1 MDSGHSD
8 PAEPTRRDTPVHT
21 AGRRRSGRRPGESG
35 SRQAILVAARARFA
49 EHGYE
54 NTTIRGIARDAN
66 VDPAL
71 VHHFFLSKQGV
82 FAAAVE
88 EAYVLAA
95 LAPEVLAPGPTGIGE
110 RLVRSLLSRWEEI
123 GPDNPMLAVIR
134 SAMSH
139 PESARILRELAGVAG
154 LGTLTGLL
162 GLPQPELRAALVASE
177 LVGVVVMRYVI
188 ELPPLADLPV
198 DEVVEVVAPT
208 VQRYLTGEL
217 TLAEL
222 GGAPG

>member
-1 MDSGHSD
+1 MDSGHSG
-8 PAEPTRRDTPVHT
+8 PAEPTRRDTPADT
-21 AGRRRSGRRPGESG
+21 PGRRRVGRRPGDSG
-35 SRQAILVAARARFA
+35 SRQAILTAARARFA

-71 VHHFFLSKQGV
+71 VHHFFLSKEGV

-95 LAPEVLAPGPTGIGE
+95 LVPEVLEPGPAGIGE
-110 RLVRSLLSRWEEI
+110 RLVRSFLSRWEEA
-123 GPDNPMLAVIR
+123 GPDNPLLAVIR

-154 LGTLTGLL
+154 LGTLTGRL
-162 GLPQPELRAALVASE
+162 GLPHPELRAALVAGE

-198 DEVVEVVAPT
+198 DEVVEVVAPA

-217 TLAEL
+217 TRAEL
-222 GGAPG
+222 DSAG